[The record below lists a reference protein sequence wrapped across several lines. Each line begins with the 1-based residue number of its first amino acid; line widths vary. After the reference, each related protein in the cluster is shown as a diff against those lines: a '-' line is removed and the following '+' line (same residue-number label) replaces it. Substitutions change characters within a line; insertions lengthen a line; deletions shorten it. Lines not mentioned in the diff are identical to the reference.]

1 MSDAPGKGAIS
12 GRIAGGAAW
21 LFGSYALSKLA
32 RVGMMLVVAALLS
45 PREYGIIGLSAV
57 AITLVQ
63 IVNESGIWQAVVH
76 RRDPDERFLDTAF
89 AANVLGGLVLCAG
102 VFFASPWISGFYGE
116 PEMTGVLRVMGLAL
130 VLDAVFY
137 VPDGLLRKEL
147 EFKSRALPEVA
158 GTLGAVLVT
167 VGLLLSGV
175 GVLSYA
181 LGFVVESAV
190 RCVLTLWRISWRPGL
205 KVSWTSLKEIA
216 AYGKHI
222 LGSSLATYA
231 ASNADYFVV
240 GRVLGAGPLGFYTLA
255 FNLANYPV
263 SNFSQIL
270 SRLAFPAFAALQEDR
285 AYARLVYL
293 KMVRT
298 VAALVLPALAVLVA
312 LAPVLVIAVFGE
324 TWRPAV
330 LPLQIMAVAGISRAV
345 SVPSADLLRAMG
357 LPALPFKVNV
367 VEGLVVF
374 GALLLV
380 APRGIE
386 AVALTVTVVLSLAS
400 WTITLMACRIFEVAI
415 SDLLRAFMPGAALA
429 ASGAGGVLLSG
440 MLLPDLPTA
449 LDLTATILVA
459 LAAIALCLVTVCRG
473 FLRETVSLVTSRG
486 FG

>member
-1 MSDAPGKGAIS
+1 MS
-12 GRIAGGAAW
+12 GRIVGGAAW

-63 IVNESGIWQAVVH
+63 ILNESGIWQAVVH

-89 AANVLGGLVLCAG
+89 AANVLGGLLLCAG
-102 VFFASPWISGFYGE
+102 VFFASPWVSDFYGQ

-130 VLDAVFY
+130 VLDAIFY

-158 GTLGAVLVT
+158 GTLGAVAVT

-181 LGFVVESAV
+181 LGFVVESAI
-190 RCVLTLWRISWRPGL
+190 RCFLTLWRISWRPGL

-216 AYGKHI
+216 SYGKHI
-222 LGSSLATYA
+222 LGSGLATYA
-231 ASNADYFVV
+231 ASNVDYFVV

-270 SRLAFPAFAALQEDR
+270 SRLVFPTFAALQEDR

-293 KMVRT
+293 KIVRT
-298 VAALVLPALAVLVA
+298 IVALVLPALVVLVA
-312 LAPVLVIAVFGE
+312 VAPVLVVTFFGE
-324 TWRPAV
+324 MWRPAV
-330 LPLQIMAVAGISRAV
+330 LPLQIMAVAGVSRAV
-345 SVPSADLLRAMG
+345 SVPGADLLRAMG
-357 LPALPFKVNV
+357 LPDLPFKVNV

-374 GALLLV
+374 GALLFV

-386 AVALTVTVVLSLAS
+386 AVAVTVTVVLSLAS
-400 WTITLMACRIFEVAI
+400 WTVTAIACGVFGVAPGE
-415 SDLLRAFMPGAALA
+415 LLRAFRPGAALA
-429 ASGAGGVLLSG
+429 MSGAFGVLLAG
-440 MLLPDLPTA
+440 LLLPDLSA
-449 LDLTATILVA
+449 VLDLGATILLTVA
-459 LAAIALCLVTVCRG
+459 AMALCLVTVCRG
-473 FLRETVSLVTSRG
+473 FLREMISLAASRG
-486 FG
+486 AD